1 MRGVGFLL
9 MLPSLADASGQEYHQ
24 VAKSP
29 CHLLRPHTPPS
40 SSSHSIFLVLTLH
53 LQHSPFHLPRPYT
66 PSSPFSIPSSIAGHP
81 VRSSL
86 FVMHVSAASLCDRDA
101 ISATRGRMM
110 PPVITAHHGPLALLS
125 ELPWQKSHWPPRDGL
140 ASVVSPSATSW
151 SFVMRC
157 MYDCMI
163 PFSRL
168 TSVSTLTSCMIFF
181 RRRGS
186 LW

>member
-1 MRGVGFLL
+1 MRGAGPLL
-9 MLPSLADASGQEYHQ
+9 MLPSLADASSQEYHQ

-29 CHLLRPHTPPS
+29 CHLPRPHTPSSTSSIPS
-40 SSSHSIFLVLTLH
+40 SSSSHTIFPILH
-53 LQHSPFHLPRPYT
+53 TIIHCRP
-66 PSSPFSIPSSIAGHP
+66 PG
-81 VRSSL
+81 RNSL

-101 ISATRGRMM
+101 ISAMRGRMK
-110 PPVITAHHGPLALLS
+110 PPVYTAHHGPLALLAG
-125 ELPWQKSHWPPRDGL
+125 LPWQKSHWPPRDGL
-140 ASVVSPSATSW
+140 ASLVSPSATSW

-157 MYDCMI
+157 MYDCMM

>member
-1 MRGVGFLL
+1 MRGVGPLL
-9 MLPSLADASGQEYHQ
+9 MLSSLADASGQEYHQ
-24 VAKSP
+24 VAKSS
-29 CHLLRPHTPPS
+29 CHLFRPHTPPS
-40 SSSHSIFLVLTLH
+40 TFS
-53 LQHSPFHLPRPYT
+53 T
-66 PSSPFSIPSSIAGHP
+66 PSSPFSTLSSIAGHP

-110 PPVITAHHGPLALLS
+110 PPVYTAHHGPLALLS
-125 ELPWQKSHWPPRDGL
+125 GLPWQKTHWPPRDGL
-140 ASVVSPSATSW
+140 ASLVSPSATSW

-157 MYDCMI
+157 MYDCMM

-168 TSVSTLTSCMIFF
+168 TSVSTSTSCMIFF
-181 RRRGS
+181 RRRGF

>member
-1 MRGVGFLL
+1 MRGVGPLL

-29 CHLLRPHTPPS
+29 CHLPRPHTPS
-40 SSSHSIFLVLTLH
+40 SLSSHTTFLVLTLH
-53 LQHSPFHLPRPYT
+53 LQHSHT
-66 PSSPFSIPSSIAGHP
+66 PSSPFSTPSSIAGHT

-86 FVMHVSAASLCDRDA
+86 LVMHVSAASLCDRDA

>member
-1 MRGVGFLL
+1 M
-9 MLPSLADASGQEYHQ
+9 
-24 VAKSP
+24 
-29 CHLLRPHTPPS
+29 PS
-40 SSSHSIFLVLTLH
+40 SPSSHTTFNILHSIFLVLTHH
-53 LQHSPFHLPRPYT
+53 LQHPPCHLPRPHT
-66 PSSPFSIPSSIAGHP
+66 PSSPFSTLSSIAGHP

-110 PPVITAHHGPLALLS
+110 PPVYTAHHGPLALLS
-125 ELPWQKSHWPPRDGL
+125 GLPWQKTHWPPRDGL

-157 MYDCMI
+157 MYDCMM

-168 TSVSTLTSCMIFF
+168 TSVSTSTSCMIFF